1 MGYHLTQL
9 QLGVTFEEPS
19 GQTWTFGSS
28 DLRETMQRVL
38 LLEHG
43 VDEETVN
50 ALEYDQL
57 ALRLRSDL
65 GLEIPWVNHST
76 EIGPWFMVIDSK
88 SISVDEGEGKKLPF
102 THFSVGLEETLR
114 LEWAVKTLELSASEL
129 TWMLQSV
136 YC

>member
-1 MGYHLTQL
+1 MGYHQTQL

-19 GQTWTFGSS
+19 GQTWTFGSN

-50 ALEYDQL
+50 ALEYDDL
-57 ALRLRSDL
+57 TMRLRDEL
-65 GLEIPWVNHST
+65 GLEIPWVNNPTKLGRWFIALTSRMLT
-76 EIGPWFMVIDSK
+76 VEEGSGENIEPDFFVVGMEEI
-88 SISVDEGEGKKLPF
+88 
-102 THFSVGLEETLR
+102 LR
-114 LEWAVKTLELSASEL
+114 LERAVKTLGLNASAPK
-129 TWMLQSV
+129 WMLQSV